1 MNSKLTVRGLVFSAL
16 FAALIVVFSNVNIHL
31 GFTPVPITLGNMV
44 VMLAGVLLGAGYG
57 FFSMLLVILLT
68 LLGLPMLHGT
78 GGLAVLAGPTGGY
91 VMVYPICAMLVGM
104 VASMIKGN
112 GLISGLSLA
121 VVVFVLGALP
131 CYVGGVAWL
140 MHVTGMTLEKALV
153 AGCYPFLLGDGIKA
167 IATALICLPI
177 RHLYPVSRLVG
188 TSTSKVANLR

>member
-1 MNSKLTVRGLVFSAL
+1 MSSKLTVRGLVFSAL
-16 FAALIVVFSNVNIHL
+16 FAALIVVLSNVNIHL

-57 FFSMLLVILLT
+57 FFSMLLVIILT

-91 VMVYPICAMLVGM
+91 VMVYPICAMLVGL
-104 VASMIKGN
+104 VATRIKGTN
-112 GLISGLSLA
+112 VVSGVLLA
-121 VVVFVLGALP
+121 VTIFVLGALP

-140 MHVTGMTLEKALV
+140 MHVTGMSLSKALS
-153 AGCYPFLLGDGIKA
+153 AGCYPFLLGDAIKA
-167 IATALICLPI
+167 VATALICLPI

-188 TSTSKVANLR
+188 TSSSKVVNLR